1 MALKAVY
8 RAENELMANT
18 IKDLL
23 EQNGI
28 PALIRSF
35 QIPAYDGLA
44 QVMRPAW
51 GEVQVEEEDLLPA
64 REIIDGFLA
73 GESEADSC
81 SADGDA

>member
-1 MALKAVY
+1 MALVQVY

-28 PALIRSF
+28 PALIHSF
-35 QIPAYDGLA
+35 QIPAYDGIA

-51 GEVQVEEEDLLPA
+51 GEVLVAEEDFETASTL
-64 REIIDGFLA
+64 IKGFLA
-73 GESEADSC
+73 PENAQDE
-81 SADGDA
+81 